1 MSEDIIKN
9 KKAWLRRYLN
19 NRSKIDRLKTKVSLL
34 NQKLS
39 SPRSPNMSGMPRG
52 STPITEADLIA
63 DKIDLESR
71 IQRLEKIGKEYRRE
85 IINVIDD
92 MSDYKY
98 SAILEAWFINGDNP
112 DTIAEN
118 EGYTVRHIF
127 RLYAEAV
134 ERIDI
139 PGLNAENDNG

>member
-1 MSEDIIKN
+1 MSEDITKN

-19 NRSKIDRLKTKVSLL
+19 NRSNVDRLKTKLSLL

-52 STPITEADLIA
+52 GKPITEADLIV
-63 DKIDLESR
+63 DKIELENR
-71 IQRLEKIGKEYRRE
+71 IQRLEYRGREYRRE

-92 MSDYKY
+92 MNDYKY
-98 SAILEAWFINGDNP
+98 AGILEAWFINGDSP
-112 DTIAEN
+112 ETIAEN

-127 RLYAEAV
+127 HLYADAI

-139 PGLNAENDNG
+139 PGLNAADNIE